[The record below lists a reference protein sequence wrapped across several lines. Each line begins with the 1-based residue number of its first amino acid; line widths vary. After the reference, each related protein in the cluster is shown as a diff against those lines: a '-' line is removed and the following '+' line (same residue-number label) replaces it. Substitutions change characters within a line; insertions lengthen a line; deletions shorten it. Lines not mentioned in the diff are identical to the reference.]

1 MHTNSSCLSSP
12 RVSGVVAED
21 ASARLRIVGCPDVA
35 DVSCAIAFLEE
46 IVRRPGPYC
55 IFLDLGSL
63 DYLSSDLLVR
73 VASALYSRR
82 EEVLQRVAGIT
93 VVLPSARFWH
103 SPVGQPVHL
112 DALGVP
118 VRRFSDVATAAAA
131 FDVATGTL
139 KASNENSAPPD
150 GFAAPPSPVEQL
162 RSYLLE
168 HVAEA
173 SVNGAASALRTS
185 RRTLQRV
192 LQQEQTTFRQLLLWA
207 RIERAKALLSETN
220 LRMGDISLRVGL
232 RKSERL
238 SQLFRQELAM
248 TPRQW
253 RSSIGTTLASARRNE
268 PAAPAPVPTPLRSRP
283 RDLPN

>member
-1 MHTNSSCLSSP
+1 MHTNSASLSTP

-63 DYLSSDLLVR
+63 DYVSSELLVR

-93 VVLPSARFWH
+93 VVLPAARFWH

-118 VRRFSDVATAAAA
+118 VRRFSDVAAAAAA
-131 FDVATGTL
+131 FDLATGTL
-139 KASNENSAPPD
+139 KASNENTAPL
-150 GFAAPPSPVEQL
+150 SPVEQL
-162 RSYLLE
+162 RSYLLA

-173 SVNGAASALRTS
+173 SVDGAASALRTS

-192 LQQEQTTFRQLLLWA
+192 LQQEQTTFRQVLLWA
-207 RIERAKALLSETN
+207 RIERAKALLAETN

-253 RSSIGTTLASARRNE
+253 RSSAGAARR
-268 PAAPAPVPTPLRSRP
+268 
-283 RDLPN
+283 DLEN

>member
-1 MHTNSSCLSSP
+1 MSSASLSSP
-12 RVSGVVAED
+12 RVSAVVTEG

-46 IVRRPGPYC
+46 IVGRSGPYC

-63 DYLSSDLLVR
+63 DYLSSELLVR
-73 VASALYSRR
+73 LASALYSRR
-82 EEVLQRVAGIT
+82 KELLQRVAGIT
-93 VVLPSARFWH
+93 VVLPAARFWH
-103 SPVGQPVHL
+103 SPLGQPVHL

-118 VRRFSDVATAAAA
+118 VCRFSDVATAAAA

-139 KASNENSAPPD
+139 AASHERSAPPSSS
-150 GFAAPPSPVEQL
+150 SPVQQL
-162 RSYLLE
+162 RSYLLA

-173 SVNGAASALRTS
+173 SVDGAATALRTS

-192 LQQEQTTFRQLLLWA
+192 LKQEQTTFRQVLLWA
-207 RIERAKALLSETN
+207 RIERAKALLAETN

-238 SQLFRQELAM
+238 SQLFRQELSM

-253 RSSIGTTLASARRNE
+253 RS
-268 PAAPAPVPTPLRSRP
+268 AAGP
-283 RDLPN
+283 RDRIPTSGGLEN